1 MICLELISL
10 EQVKSDKQLWKTQM
24 QDYEHQ
30 VQCYFEEKIGASRLT
45 AAHRVA
51 LESLN
56 ELIKNAI
63 DAGAHKLFLED
74 ISNTLASIC
83 IFDDGDGFST
93 DFLGPDSVS
102 VNYAKKLSGCN
113 SLISHKIG
121 QNKLGGQGRGLAQA
135 YEVIKQFDGQIICS
149 HRQDK
154 MKGASITFNSS
165 NTPVS
170 TEDIFDLFNAARSSW
185 SSHYCQYDQEQG
197 EAIVSQMKD
206 SFRLFVRK
214 SSRES
219 SQSLNTSNDP
229 LGLAEIELKP
239 LYAPH

>member
-10 EQVKSDKQLWKTQM
+10 EQVKSDKQMWKKQM

-30 VQCYFEEKIGASRLT
+30 VQWYFEEKMGVSRLT
-45 AAHRVA
+45 PAHRIA

-56 ELIKNAI
+56 ELVKNAI
-63 DAGAHKLFLED
+63 DAGASKLFVED
-74 ISNTLASIC
+74 ISSTLASIC
-83 IFDDGDGFST
+83 VFDDGDGFST
-93 DFLGPDSVS
+93 DFLGPSSVS
-102 VNYAKKLSGCN
+102 VDYAEKLSGCN

-121 QNKLGGQGRGLAQA
+121 QGKLGGQGRGLAQA
-135 YEVIKQFDGQIICS
+135 YEVIKHFDGQIMCS
-149 HRQDK
+149 YRQDK

-165 NTPVS
+165 NIPVS
-170 TEDIFDLFNAARSSW
+170 AEEISDLFNAARSSW
-185 SSHYCQYDQEQG
+185 GSHYCQYDQTQG
-197 EAIVSQMKD
+197 DAIVSQMKD

-229 LGLAEIELKP
+229 LGLSDTELKS
-239 LYAPH
+239 LYAPN